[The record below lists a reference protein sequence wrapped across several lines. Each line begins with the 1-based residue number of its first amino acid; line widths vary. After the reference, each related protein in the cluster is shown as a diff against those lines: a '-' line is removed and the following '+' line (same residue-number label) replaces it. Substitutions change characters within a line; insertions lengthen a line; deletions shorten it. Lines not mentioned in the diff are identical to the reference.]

1 MISSGLLSALTEGVD
16 ELTSPMVYLAP
27 EHHAFLVLGDGEA
40 PLITWSKSFRFA
52 CEQADIHGGVVVAV
66 PIVRDSS
73 WREAHRDDPTQV
85 PFPKAKF
92 VHRYGDPAPRP
103 PLDVRPKGYVCPV
116 CGHGDAGHHEGGCDH
131 MSAGGQVCE
140 CIVPFGRPVAPAGY
154 PLGRAATGDGRAES
168 ADGWSSE
175 RPDVVGQEQTPSAGL
190 VQRVEPFGDPE
201 APALPMD
208 REEALRAA
216 FDGNERAVQAFHAR
230 ASNDDATL
238 EAVRD
243 ALR

>member
-1 MISSGLLSALTEGVD
+1 VISSGLLSALTEGVD

-52 CEQADIHGGVVVAV
+52 CEQADVHGGVVVAV

-103 PLDVRPKGYVCPV
+103 LDVVRSSADAVATLADGY
-116 CGHGDAGHHEGGCDH
+116 A
-131 MSAGGQVCE
+131 
-140 CIVPFGRPVAPAGY
+140 
-154 PLGRAATGDGRAES
+154 LGRAATGTGRAES
-168 ADGWSSE
+168 AEGWSSE
-175 RPDVVGQEQTPSAGL
+175 RPDVVGQEQTFSAGL

-201 APALPMD
+201 APVLPMD

-216 FDGNERAVQAFHAR
+216 FDGDDKAVQAFHAP